1 MTGILVTGAGGL
13 LGTAL
18 VRAGG
23 LGLPRADLD
32 ITDADA
38 VAAALDRLA
47 PHAVVNAAAQ
57 AKVDLAETERDRTEQ
72 VNHLAVAGLARA
84 CRVRGIRLLHV
95 GSDYSVLPAG
105 HYAATKRRGE
115 EAALAE
121 GAVVVRVQWV
131 YHPAHEGF
139 LSRCLRALAR
149 GEELALV
156 TDQVGCPTPA
166 DLLAPALLAAAH
178 GGPTGAFALACTGEA
193 TPWAWIEAAAT
204 VVHLPFR
211 ARPIPRAALGGAP
224 RPARSVLDSAA
235 FTAAWGL
242 SLPPWRDALHLAL
255 SGGPP

>member
-1 MTGILVTGAGGL
+1 MSEVLITGAGGL
-13 LGTAL
+13 LGSAL

-23 LGLPRADLD
+23 RPLPRQALD
-32 ITDADA
+32 ITDGDA

-47 PHAVVNAAAQ
+47 PRAVVNAAAQ
-57 AKVDLAETERDRTEQ
+57 AKVDLAETERDRTEL

-84 CRVRGIRLLHV
+84 CRARGIRLLHV

-166 DLLAPALLAAAH
+166 DLLAPALLTAAAQ
-178 GGPTGAFALACTGEA
+178 GPTGLFALACAGEA
-193 TPWAWIEAAAT
+193 TPWTWIEAAAAEAR
-204 VVHLPFR
+204 LSFR
-211 ARPIPRAALGGAP
+211 ARPITRARLGGAP

-242 SLPPWRDALHLAL
+242 SLPPWRAALHLAL
-255 SGGPP
+255 AGAPP